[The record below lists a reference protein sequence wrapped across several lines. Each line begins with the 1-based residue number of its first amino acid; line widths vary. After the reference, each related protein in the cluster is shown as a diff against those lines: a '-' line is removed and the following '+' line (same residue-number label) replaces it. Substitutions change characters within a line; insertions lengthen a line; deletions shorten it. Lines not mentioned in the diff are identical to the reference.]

1 MPCAPGFWPPAVFHP
16 GLDQAPLGR
25 GSHQACPAF
34 GFCGWT
40 GPVSR
45 VSWLQARSAP
55 GFWDRSAGDGTA
67 VERSAGD
74 GAE

>member
-1 MPCAPGFWPPAVFHP
+1 VLPVFHP
-16 GLDQAPLGR
+16 GLVQAPLGR

-34 GFCGWT
+34 GFGICT

-45 VSWLQARSAP
+45 VSWLQARSPLGA
-55 GFWDRSAGDGTA
+55 WELAAGGIGGTA